1 MILTRRLQYLF
12 CAAGLILISF
22 GVALTT
28 KAGLGTSPISSIPY
42 TLSRILP
49 GLSMGTW
56 LILFSIALVLIEI
69 ILLKGKM
76 PAKSWISQLLISF
89 PVGWL
94 IDAAM
99 WLLTPF
105 NPEVYLVKVLAVILG
120 CVIIAL
126 GAYLCV
132 SASLLVLPGDGF
144 VQVLAQVTGKSFGGV
159 RVISDTTQILI
170 AAVLCLIFLHALVGV
185 REGTIIAA
193 ILVGS
198 IVKIFAR
205 ILPITRAI

>member
-42 TLSRILP
+42 TLSLILP

-76 PAKSWISQLLISF
+76 PARSWISQLLISF

-105 NPEVYLVKVLAVILG
+105 NPEVYLVKVFTVILG

>member
-28 KAGLGTSPISSIPY
+28 KAGLGTSSISSIPY
-42 TLSRILP
+42 TLSLILP

-76 PAKSWISQLLISF
+76 PARSWISQLLISF

-105 NPEVYLVKVLAVILG
+105 NPELYLVKVLAVILG

>member
-1 MILTRRLQYLF
+1 MILTRRLQYFF

-42 TLSRILP
+42 TLSLILP

-105 NPEVYLVKVLAVILG
+105 NPELYLVKVLAVILG

-144 VQVLAQVTGKSFGGV
+144 VQVLARVTGKSFGGV

>member
-42 TLSRILP
+42 TLSLILP

-56 LILFSIALVLIEI
+56 LILFSTALVLIEI

-105 NPEVYLVKVLAVILG
+105 NPELYLVKVLAVILG

>member
-28 KAGLGTSPISSIPY
+28 KAGLGTSPISAIPY
-42 TLSRILP
+42 SLSLIIP

-76 PAKSWISQLLISF
+76 PARSWISQLLISF

-105 NPEVYLVKVLAVILG
+105 NPELYLVKVLAVILG

-144 VQVLAQVTGKSFGGV
+144 VQVLAQVTGKSFGRV

>member
-28 KAGLGTSPISSIPY
+28 KAGLGTSPISSIPC
-42 TLSRILP
+42 TLSLILP

-76 PAKSWISQLLISF
+76 PAKSWLSQLLISF

-144 VQVLAQVTGKSFGGV
+144 VQVLAQVTGKSFVGV

>member
-42 TLSRILP
+42 TLSLILP

-56 LILFSIALVLIEI
+56 LILFSIVLVLIEI

-76 PAKSWISQLLISF
+76 PARSWISQLLISF

>member
-1 MILTRRLQYLF
+1 MILTRRLQYFF

-42 TLSRILP
+42 TLSLILP

-105 NPEVYLVKVLAVILG
+105 NPELYLVKVLAVILG

-144 VQVLAQVTGKSFGGV
+144 VQILAQVTGKSFGGV